1 MASTPHPPIRAGSSE
16 TICNDDALYLADI
29 IENADA
35 IALRGGRMTTWLE
48 DEVRQSA
55 VMHRLIL
62 ISGGGAL
69 SKSLLRGNRV
79 AWADVVGF
87 RNFAVHEYFAVSWPV
102 VWVTATHDVPALREA
117 VARILAA
124 EFPNL

>member
-1 MASTPHPPIRAGSSE
+1 MR
-16 TICNDDALYLADI
+16 DDALYLADI

-35 IALRGGRMTTWLE
+35 IARFVAGQDEASWLD

-62 ISGGGAL
+62 IGEAAAHL
-69 SKSLLRGNRV
+69 SRALLRRHQDI

-87 RNFAVHEYFAVSWPV
+87 RNFAVHEYFAVS
-102 VWVTATHDVPALREA
+102 
-117 VARILAA
+117 
-124 EFPNL
+124 

>member
-1 MASTPHPPIRAGSSE
+1 MR
-16 TICNDDALYLADI
+16 DDALYLADI
-29 IENADA
+29 VENADA
-35 IALRGGRMTTWLE
+35 VVRFMVGQNEDDWLE

-62 ISGGGAL
+62 IGEAAAHL
-69 SKSLLRGNRV
+69 SRPFLRRHADI

-102 VWVTATHDVPALREA
+102 VWITATQDVPALREA
-117 VARILAA
+117 VSRILIS
-124 EFPNL
+124 EFPDR